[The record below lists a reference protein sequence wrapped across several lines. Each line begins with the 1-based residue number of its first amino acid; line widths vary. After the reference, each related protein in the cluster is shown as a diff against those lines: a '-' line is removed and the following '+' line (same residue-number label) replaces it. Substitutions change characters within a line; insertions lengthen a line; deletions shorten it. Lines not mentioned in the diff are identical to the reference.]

1 MKTKEYLINKQHIV
15 YQVLKNS
22 FKNKKTSHAYII
34 SGSKGSPILD
44 TAIFLAQSL
53 VCLNKDENNLACEE
67 CINCQKIKNN
77 AYVDYKLIEGVDL
90 KNDVTLAIQ
99 DDFNKS
105 SVENEDIK
113 IYIINLIEKA
123 PVASLNKLLK
133 FIEEPN
139 SNIVAIFT
147 SNSVDSILQT
157 IVSRCQTITLKEFM
171 VSDLIEYLVNN
182 NVSYEDAWLISK
194 ISNNAE
200 KNLDLVNDVTFNV
213 VKNQLANS
221 LKHLGNKNDYFIVD
235 FLVEGMKNL
244 TENSSIELFLDMLE
258 VCLLE
263 AIIKQED
270 KEHKSVIFDEHISKI
285 SEKYQHIDHMIDDIT
300 KAKIDLLS
308 NANKNLVFDK
318 LLINLLR
325 RWEPWIM
332 KIQM

>member
-171 VSDLIEYLVNN
+171 VSDLIDYLVNN

-270 KEHKSVIFDEHISKI
+270 KEHKSVIFDEQISKI

-325 RWEPWIM
+325 R
-332 KIQM
+332 

>member
-77 AYVDYKLIEGVDL
+77 SYVDYKLIEGVDL

-182 NVSYEDAWLISK
+182 NVSYEDAWIISK

-270 KEHKSVIFDEHISKI
+270 KEHKSVIFDEQISKI

-325 RWEPWIM
+325 R
-332 KIQM
+332 

>member
-1 MKTKEYLINKQHIV
+1 
-15 YQVLKNS
+15 
-22 FKNKKTSHAYII
+22 
-34 SGSKGSPILD
+34 
-44 TAIFLAQSL
+44 
-53 VCLNKDENNLACEE
+53 
-67 CINCQKIKNN
+67 
-77 AYVDYKLIEGVDL
+77 
-90 KNDVTLAIQ
+90 
-99 DDFNKS
+99 
-105 SVENEDIK
+105 
-113 IYIINLIEKA
+113 
-123 PVASLNKLLK
+123 
-133 FIEEPN
+133 
-139 SNIVAIFT
+139 
-147 SNSVDSILQT
+147 
-157 IVSRCQTITLKEFM
+157 M

-182 NVSYEDAWLISK
+182 NVSYEDAWFISK

>member
-182 NVSYEDAWLISK
+182 NVSYEDAWIISK

-270 KEHKSVIFDEHISKI
+270 KEHKSVIFDEQISKI

-325 RWEPWIM
+325 R
-332 KIQM
+332 